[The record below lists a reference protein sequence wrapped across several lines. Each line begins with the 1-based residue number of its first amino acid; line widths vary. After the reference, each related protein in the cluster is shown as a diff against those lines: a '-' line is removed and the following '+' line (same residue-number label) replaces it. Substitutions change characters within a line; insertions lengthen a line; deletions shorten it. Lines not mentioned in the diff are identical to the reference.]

1 VVVFDRVNVVGIAVA
16 AVIVVGI
23 LGGFSNLL
31 ESSWMLLYVWSAS
44 LNDLG
49 PADKVVGFCIV
60 ALAFT
65 KGKMPFVCA

>member
-1 VVVFDRVNVVGIAVA
+1 MVVFDRVNVVGIAVA

-49 PADKVVGFCIV
+49 QARAGS
-60 ALAFT
+60 
-65 KGKMPFVCA
+65 